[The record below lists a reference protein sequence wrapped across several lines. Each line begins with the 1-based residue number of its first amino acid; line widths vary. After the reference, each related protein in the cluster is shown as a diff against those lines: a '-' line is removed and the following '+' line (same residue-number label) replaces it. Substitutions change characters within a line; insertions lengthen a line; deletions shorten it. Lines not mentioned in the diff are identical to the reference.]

1 MHDFDHTLYDPWS
14 GDALLFMPSTEIGFI
29 DIISVLVGTIDT
41 IEEKV
46 CSDVIAAFEE
56 QGFLEPDTRLVYV
69 KPDYNS
75 IH

>member
-1 MHDFDHTLYDPWS
+1 
-14 GDALLFMPSTEIGFI
+14 
-29 DIISVLVGTIDT
+29 VLVGTIDT